1 MTLHW
6 PGPNQSFSV
15 PALCAQS
22 SFILDGTTPFS
33 NDQQNSQLR
42 NGARMST
49 LPTWRRLWLPVAFT
63 HSECL
68 LDIDGTSDVSSH

>member
-33 NDQQNSQLR
+33 NDQQNSRLR

-49 LPTWRRLWLPVAFT
+49 LAFNMAVAAGRVYTLRVFA
-63 HSECL
+63 
-68 LDIDGTSDVSSH
+68 GY